1 MPEIIDLDEH
11 SSLFGAPLSRL
22 HLQEDEEIEE
32 GENKEFEGGED
43 EEEEEQESDL
53 PVTLGFVEKPK
64 NPISLLR
71 QFFPCKAG
79 GAPAWL
85 DPINLPYGNAT
96 LCGFCGVP
104 LQFLIQV
111 YAPISEKE
119 STFHRSL
126 FVFMCTSMECLR
138 KDQATQRRGEVGV
151 QSRSVKVFRCQLP
164 RANPFYSN
172 EPPRYDG
179 KDAPLSGGAA
189 LCYWCTTWKGE
200 KICGSCRKARYCS
213 EKHQVLHWRAGH
225 KIECRQISTASQAS
239 HPAGAQ
245 AKLSP
250 RIPNEAANSSLWE
263 EYEIVNDDE
272 STYDEVD
279 KKEENYE
286 SSLVTIGN
294 TTEHL
299 TSLLDKF
306 EGDEDK
312 KHWASFQERIAR
324 APDQVI
330 RYCRDVKAEP
340 LWPGVSGQ
348 PSKADVP
355 NCSFCHSPRYFE
367 FQVLSQLLYYFQ
379 VSNDSDSLDW
389 ATIAVYTCA
398 ASCEA
403 STSYCEEFA
412 WVQLCS

>member
-1 MPEIIDLDEH
+1 MPEIVDLDEG
-11 SSLFGAPLSRL
+11 SSLFGVSLSSL
-22 HLQEDEEIEE
+22 HLKEDEEIEE
-32 GENKEFEGGED
+32 GENGESEGGED
-43 EEEEEQESDL
+43 EDEEEQERDL
-53 PVTLGFVEKPK
+53 PVTLGFVEKPEDP
-64 NPISLLR
+64 NSLLR
-71 QFFPCKAG
+71 HFFPSKAG

-85 DPINLPYGNAT
+85 DPINLPCGNCT
-96 LCGFCGVP
+96 ICGFCGVP

-138 KDQATQRRGEVGV
+138 KDQAEIGGGELGM
-151 QSRSVKVFRCQLP
+151 QTRRSVKVFRCQLP
-164 RANPFYSN
+164 RANPFYSD

-179 KDAPLSGGAA
+179 KDAPLGGGAA
-189 LCYWCTTWKGE
+189 LCCWCTTWKGE
-200 KICGSCRKARYCS
+200 KVCGSCRKARYCS

-225 KIECRQISTASQAS
+225 KNECRQISSASQAPA
-239 HPAGAQ
+239 PAGAQ
-245 AKLSP
+245 TKFSP
-250 RIPNEAANSSLWE
+250 KIPTASSSLWN

-272 STYDEVD
+272 SIYDEVD
-279 KKEENYE
+279 RKEENYE
-286 SSLVTIGN
+286 SSLVTVGN

-299 TSLLDKF
+299 KSLLDKF

-340 LWPGVSGQ
+340 LWPSINGQ
-348 PSKADVP
+348 PSKADIP
-355 NCSFCHSPRYFE
+355 NCSFCHGPRCFE
-367 FQVLSQLLYYFQ
+367 FQVLSQLLYYFK
-379 VSNDSDSLDW
+379 VSNDADSLDW

-403 STSYCEEFA
+403 STSYCCTG
-412 WVQLCS
+412 L